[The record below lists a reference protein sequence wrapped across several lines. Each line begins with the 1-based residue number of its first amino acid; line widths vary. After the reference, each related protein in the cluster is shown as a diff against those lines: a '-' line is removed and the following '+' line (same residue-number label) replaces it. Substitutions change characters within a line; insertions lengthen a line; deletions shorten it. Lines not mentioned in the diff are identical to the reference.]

1 MLCELRTLFIV
12 FIDILKI
19 YFFIVEQG
27 FVIGCIG
34 KKATLSPPLMGDAYK
49 VVLRGKIINKQEKF
63 NTLFSQLKVLQRY
76 QDIKDRAEPN
86 RVAIKK
92 CKIR

>member
-1 MLCELRTLFIV
+1 
-12 FIDILKI
+12 
-19 YFFIVEQG
+19 
-27 FVIGCIG
+27 
-34 KKATLSPPLMGDAYK
+34 MGDAYK

-63 NTLFSQLKVLQRY
+63 NNLFSQLKVLQRY